1 MNKALLVYLVTI
13 TAFFASPLPEE
24 LSFNYGTEIK
34 IFTIATTPPEK
45 YSKYKDL
52 PIVLYPKGKIPT
64 PENRRLATRRIHVRM
79 DGSVT
84 SAEIAKASYA
94 TSFKVPHYS
103 INDLI
108 LTFPQPAD
116 TIIELEKIRKIA
128 GVEYARPLLS
138 KLSSRKSIPNDP
150 RFAWS
155 KSNPNYLWHL
165 HNTGQNGSIVG
176 IDANITDVWD
186 NYRGRNITIS
196 VVDDGIQ
203 VDHED
208 LIANINTQIDH
219 DWNDNTP
226 NDPTPPNTSFSDDT
240 HGTRVAGVI
249 AARGNNGIGVT
260 GAAPE
265 ASIVGLRILSAPT
278 SSDIDAEA
286 LAWRTDLIDISNNS
300 WGAPD
305 TGETA
310 YKIDPLVST
319 ALRNGVRNGRQ
330 GKGTIYV
337 WSAGNGRTDGDYA
350 NLDGYVNQPE
360 TIGIGAI
367 NHRGTS
373 SYYSEYGSNIVI
385 SAPSDNET
393 NDPWITTTTL
403 TADGTYTD
411 RFGGTSSAAPL
422 VSGVIAL
429 ILESNPNLGWR
440 DIQEILIRSARKV
453 DKGSSG
459 WVNNG
464 AGFHFHHGYG
474 AGMIDAKAAV
484 NLAKLWANLEQQTS
498 SNHSSPS
505 INKNI
510 PDNNLNGVVHTFN
523 VTDNELRVEHVL
535 LTLDVDHAFLGDLY
549 VTLTSPDG
557 TISILNDLSGGSE
570 NGYDDYPLLS
580 VRHWGEKSN
589 GTWTLKIN
597 DQVDGDTGILRNA
610 SLTIFGVE
618 YSGGGGPIIADG
630 KYLDW
635 VKEHFLLAEQTNS
648 AIAGETAD
656 PDKDGRPNLIEYAFE
671 GNPKSP
677 EASLRGEPRAINE
690 KGELKI
696 QFRVNTTKS
705 DIRYLL
711 VGAPSLN
718 GPFGFARSK
727 RISTRG
733 DIETHQLIPDQSRY
747 RQRFYRALIL
757 RK

>member
-1 MNKALLVYLVTI
+1 MNKHILLYFFI
-13 TAFFASPLPEE
+13 TP
-24 LSFNYGTEIK
+24 SFL
-34 IFTIATTPPEK
+34 ATTLPKELNLDDGTGIKTFSVITNPTKK
-45 YSKYKDL
+45 YSKYKDYSIIL
-52 PIVLYPKGKIPT
+52 HPKGKLPT
-64 PENRRLATRRIHVRM
+64 PENRRFATERVHVRM
-79 DGSVT
+79 DNSVT
-84 SAEIAKASYA
+84 PAEIAKASHA

-103 INDLI
+103 TNDLI

-116 TIIELEKIRKIA
+116 TITELEKIHKLA
-128 GVEYARPLLS
+128 GVEYARPLLA
-138 KLSSRKSIPNDP
+138 KLNFRKSIPNDP

-155 KSNPNYLWHL
+155 RSNPNYLWHL
-165 HNTGQNGSIVG
+165 RNTGQNGSVTG

-196 VVDDGIQ
+196 VVDDGVQ

-208 LIANINTQIDH
+208 LIANINTTIDH

-226 NDPTPPNTSFSDDT
+226 NDPSPENSAFSDDT
-240 HGTRVAGVI
+240 HGTSVAGVI
-249 AARGNNGIGVT
+249 AARGNNEIGVT

-278 SSDIDAEA
+278 SGDIKAAA

-310 YKIDPLVST
+310 FKIDPLVSA
-319 ALRNGVRNGRQ
+319 ALTHGVRNGRQ

-367 NHRGTS
+367 NYRGTS

-385 SAPSDNET
+385 SAPSDNRG
-393 NDPWITTTTL
+393 NDPSITTTTL

-411 RFGGTSSAAPL
+411 NFGGTSSAAPL

-429 ILESNPNLGWR
+429 ILEANPNLGWR

-453 DKGSSG
+453 DAGSSG

-484 NLAKLWANLEQQTS
+484 NLAKQWTNLEQQTS
-498 SNHSSPS
+498 SNHSPPS

-510 PDNNLNGVVHTFN
+510 PDNNLNGVIHTFN
-523 VTDNELRVEHVL
+523 VTDNELRVEQVI
-535 LTLDVDHAFLGDLY
+535 LTLDVDHTYLGDLY
-549 VTLTSPDG
+549 ITLTSPDG
-557 TISILNDLSGGSE
+557 TISILNDLSGGSQ
-570 NGYDDYPLLS
+570 NGYDDYHLLS

-589 GTWTLKIN
+589 GTWTLKIS
-597 DQVDGDTGILRNA
+597 DRVDGDTGTLRNA
-610 SLTIFGVE
+610 SLKIFGVE
-618 YSGGGGPIIADG
+618 YSGGGPIIADG

-635 VKEHFLLAEQTNS
+635 VKEHFPLAEQTNF

-656 PDKDGRPNLIEYAFE
+656 PDKDGRPNLIEYAFD
-671 GNPKSP
+671 GNPKAP
-677 EASLRGEPRAINE
+677 EARLRGEPRVINE
-690 KGELKI
+690 NGLLKI
-696 QFRVNTTKS
+696 QFRVNTSNS

-711 VGAPSLN
+711 VHAPSLK
-718 GPFGFARSK
+718 GPFSLARSK

-733 DIETHQLIPDQSRY
+733 NIETHQLIPDQSRY

>member
-1 MNKALLVYLVTI
+1 MNKSLLFYLFTLA
-13 TAFFASPLPEE
+13 TSFASPFPKE
-24 LSFNYGTEIK
+24 LILNDGTGIK
-34 IFTIATTPPEK
+34 IFSIVTNPTK
-45 YSKYKDL
+45 KHSKYKDF
-52 PIVLYPKGKIPT
+52 PIVLHPKGKLPT
-64 PENRRLATRRIHVRM
+64 PENRRLATQRVHVRM
-79 DGSVT
+79 DNSVT
-84 SAEIAKASYA
+84 PAKISKASHA
-94 TSFKVPHYS
+94 TSFKVLNYS
-103 INDLI
+103 EKDLI
-108 LTFPQPAD
+108 LTFPNPAD
-116 TIIELEKIRKIA
+116 AITKLEKIQKLA
-128 GVEYARPLLS
+128 GVEYARSLLA
-138 KLSSRKSIPNDP
+138 KLNFRKSIPNDP

-155 KSNPNYLWHL
+155 RSNPKYLWHL
-165 HNTGQNGSIVG
+165 RNTGQNGSVTG

-186 NYRGRNITIS
+186 NYRGRNVTIS
-196 VVDDGIQ
+196 VVDDGVQ
-203 VDHED
+203 VGHED
-208 LIANINTQIDH
+208 LIANINTTIDH

-226 NDPTPPNTSFSDDT
+226 NDPSPGNSAFSNDT
-240 HGTRVAGVI
+240 HGTSVAGVI
-249 AARGNNGIGVT
+249 AARGNNEIGVT

-278 SSDIDAEA
+278 SGDIEAEA

-310 YKIDPLVST
+310 YKIDPLVSA
-319 ALRNGVRNGRQ
+319 ALTHGVRNGRQ

-367 NHRGTS
+367 NYRGTS

-385 SAPSDNET
+385 SAPSDNRGD
-393 NDPWITTTTL
+393 DPSITTTTL

-411 RFGGTSSAAPL
+411 NFGGTSSAAPL

-440 DIQEILIRSARKV
+440 DIQEILIRSARKI
-453 DKGSSG
+453 DAGNSG

-474 AGMIDAKAAV
+474 AGMIDAKASV
-484 NLAKLWANLEQQTS
+484 NLAKQWTNLKQQTS

-510 PDNNLNGVVHTFN
+510 PDNNLNGVIHTFN
-523 VTDNELRVEHVL
+523 VTDNELRVEQVI
-535 LTLDVDHAFLGDLY
+535 LTLDVDHAYLGDLY
-549 VTLTSPDG
+549 ITLTSPDG
-557 TISILNDLSGGSE
+557 TISILNDLSGGSQ

-635 VKEHFLLAEQTNS
+635 VKENFPIAEQTNS

-656 PDKDGRPNLIEYAFE
+656 PDKDGRVNLIEYAFD
-671 GNPKSP
+671 GNPKKT
-677 EASLRGEPRAINE
+677 EARLRGEPKVINE
-690 KGELKI
+690 NGLFKI
-696 QFRVNTTKS
+696 QFRVNTSHS

-711 VGAPSLN
+711 VHAPSLK
-718 GPFGFARSK
+718 GPFSLARSK

-733 DIETHQLIPDQSRY
+733 DIEIHQLIPDQSRY